1 MMLKPVNSIR
11 KPGSVRN
18 SFSNRVKIINV
29 VVFCA
34 WVVLISI
41 LLYKNYTGIQLEK
54 TGILKE
60 QFSKK
65 TYWYDIYTGTAKIG
79 FAVTTIEKAGN
90 EIIIKHEREINLVKN
105 DGGKA
110 IFIEKQKI
118 LSDSYY
124 SIKSFEFS
132 SNFKGEKGLKVN
144 GEVDKDTIIFFLE
157 SPEKKKTYKA
167 STNGKAFYLTLT
179 LIPAMHQKNTAPNTS
194 FLIPMLSFSKLSIED
209 VKVVLKEIRP
219 LKAGTNI
226 LSINK
231 FRVGDSII
239 WSNEKGIIIKEDNP
253 SGMTL
258 YSQTKDIAMNPA
270 GGILFDYT
278 SLPFFKSNKVIPDS
292 EKLTLLKLKIKGFKT
307 DPQLYENSLV
317 TLEKNNILKIEKQDI
332 EQLKEKTYTLP
343 YRKDD
348 LNEYLSPDEWVRSNY
363 KPLQNTGRIYARSR
377 NNDAFI
383 FANYLTGYLYTL
395 IRTNPMF
402 VLANSREILKSLRG
416 DYLERTVMFAS
427 YSRAGGLPT
436 RLIGGLVYNDGY
448 FYFHTWPEVWFDKWV
463 PVDPTFVQFP
473 ADVTHIPLRKG
484 TLKDI
489 TSLIEDLKNIKIEV
503 METS

>member
-1 MMLKPVNSIR
+1 MLKPANPIR

-18 SFSNRVKIINV
+18 SFSNRVKIINA

-34 WVVLISI
+34 WVVLISV

-60 QFSKK
+60 QFSKE
-65 TYWYDIYTGTAKIG
+65 TYWYDIYVGKEKIG
-79 FAVTTIEKAGN
+79 FSSTTFEKAGN
-90 EIIIKHEREINLVKN
+90 EIIIKREREINLVKN
-105 DGGKA
+105 GGETT
-110 IFIEKQKI
+110 FIEKQKT

-132 SNFKGEKGLKVN
+132 SNFKGEKGLKIS

-157 SPEKKKTYKA
+157 SPEKKKTYKT
-167 STNGKAFYLTLT
+167 STNGKAFYLPTT
-179 LIPAMHQKNTAPNTS
+179 IIPLMHQKNTAPNAS

-219 LKAGTNI
+219 LKAGTHI
-226 LSINK
+226 LSVNK
-231 FRVGDSII
+231 FRIGDSII

-292 EKLTLLKLKIKGFKT
+292 EKLTLLKLKIKGFRT

-317 TLEKNNILKIEKQDI
+317 TLENDILTIEKQDI

-348 LNEYLSPDEWVRSNY
+348 LNKHLNPDEWVHSNY
-363 KPLQNTGRIYARSR
+363 KPLQDTGRIFARAR

-383 FANYLTGYLYTL
+383 FANYLTGYIYNL
-395 IRTNPMF
+395 IKTTPMF
-402 VLANSREILKSLRG
+402 ILANSREILKSLSG

-436 RLIGGLVYNDGY
+436 RLIGGLVYNKGY
-448 FYFHTWPEVWFDKWV
+448 FYFHTWPEVWFDKWI
-463 PVDPTFVQFP
+463 PADPTFVQFP
-473 ADVTHIPLRKG
+473 ADVTHIPLREG

-489 TSLIEDLKNIKIEV
+489 ASLIEDLKSITIEV
-503 METS
+503 MEAS